1 MNHKERFTSR
11 LASLAAVCVLS
22 TCGSVSTTF
31 AGSVTQPGET
41 VGIATG
47 IPLPQG
53 VYFVDT
59 FDWGIR
65 TTIPSTGVG
74 VNIPVVAWSTPWTIL
89 GGRVQFLVATPELE
103 AGVSGVPIA
112 PATSPLYS
120 YSWYNPWTFGQI
132 AWDLGNG
139 FGFSYGI
146 GAYWAVD
153 QALAWDSTSLNQRFG
168 FAYVK
173 NNWAVAANVIYGI
186 EFNQFNFAPSSLGSG
201 YCPVAGFACNADFVN
216 LDVSVTH
223 KFGKWE
229 VGPVAYASWDVSTP
243 VAGYG
248 RQSQLAVGALVG
260 YDFGPVA
267 LQVYATRTV
276 VEDNYNYY
284 DSRFWARLIIPVW
297 TPPAESPLPVKG
309 PYR

>member
-1 MNHKERFTSR
+1 MNHKGRSAGK
-11 LASLAAVCVLS
+11 LASLAAACVLS
-22 TCGSVSTTF
+22 ICVSGSATF

-41 VGIATG
+41 VGIATAT
-47 IPLPQG
+47 PLPQG
-53 VYFVDT
+53 LYFVDT

-65 TTIPSTGVG
+65 TTAPSTAVG

-89 GGRVQFLVATPELE
+89 GGRVQFLIATPELE
-103 AGVSGVPIA
+103 AGVAGVP
-112 PATSPLYS
+112 SPLYE

-132 AWDLGNG
+132 AWNLGQG
-139 FGFSYGI
+139 FSFSYGI
-146 GAYWAVD
+146 GAYWKVD
-153 QALAWDSTSLNQRFG
+153 EALAWDSTSLNQRFG
-168 FAYVK
+168 FAWTGYD
-173 NNWAVAANVIYGI
+173 WTLAANVIYGI
-186 EFNQFNFAPSSLGSG
+186 EFNQFEFAPGSIG
-201 YCPVAGFACNADFVN
+201 ALYCPVAGFACNADFVN
-216 LDVSVTH
+216 LDMSATH

-229 VGPVAYASWDVSTP
+229 IGPVAYASWDVSTP

-276 VEDNYNYY
+276 VQDNYNYY

-297 TPPAESPLPVKG
+297 TPPTESSMPVKA
-309 PYR
+309 PSYR